1 MIRRGEGAVARAEAL
16 RGIMT
21 DKGAGAGD
29 EAPAL

>member
-21 DKGAGAGD
+21 DEGAGAGD
-29 EAPAL
+29 EVAAL